1 MKTIDPIADP
11 DTEALIES
19 ISTGK
24 PLDPEIRDRIRAEG
38 KRLTEELRRT
48 NGVQR
53 ISADLIR
60 EVRNEA

>member
-1 MKTIDPIADP
+1 MKTIDSIADP

-38 KRLTEELRRT
+38 RRLTEELRKAY
-48 NGVQR
+48 GVQS

-60 EVRNEA
+60 EVRDEA

>member
-19 ISTGK
+19 MSAGK
-24 PLDPEIRDRIRAEG
+24 PLDPKIRDRIRAEG

-48 NGVQR
+48 CGVQL

-60 EVRNEA
+60 EVRKEA